1 MSLMLDAYRSRQK
14 QQVDAEPQVM
24 IPPHMLEPIAVVGSS
39 CRFPGGASSPSKL
52 WRLLEK
58 PRDVLA
64 DIPKDR
70 LGLGAFYHEDGEHH
84 GSTNVV
90 PKAYLLE
97 EDPRLFDGPFFNVN
111 PMEAD
116 AMDPQQR
123 LLLESVY
130 ECIESAGYPLDR
142 MRGTATSVYVGC
154 MTNDFSDIQ
163 GRDLEVIN
171 RYHGTGSTRSILS
184 NRISY
189 VFDLRGPSVTM
200 DTACSSSLAAL
211 HFAVQSLRNGESTSS
226 IVGGV
231 NLIFDSTSYISESK
245 LHMLSPTS
253 RSSMWDD
260 SADGYARGE
269 GVSALMLKTLSQALA
284 DGDHIE
290 CIIRETGMNSD
301 GRTTG
306 MTMPSGDAQA
316 TLIRD
321 TYARAGLDLR
331 RKDDRPQY
339 FEAHGTGTMAGDPQE
354 ARGIYSAFFSHDHT
368 EDEAA
373 GKLVCGSIKTV
384 IGHLEGCAGLAGL
397 LKASL
402 AVQHGIIPPNLLF
415 QRLNPDIKP
424 FYHRLQVPT
433 EALPWPSGSS
443 PRRASVNSFGFG
455 GTNCHAIIEQ
465 YIPPST
471 STTSAEQASS
481 ADDFFAGPLLLSA
494 WTAPGLAASI
504 DSLAD
509 HLQDSSTNLNTQ
521 DLAFFTQ
528 TRRSTFPRRIYFSGG
543 SKAGLIEALRTASST
558 APSELGV
565 RAPGKLKWHTPGIL
579 GVFTGQGAQWAAMG
593 GDMINRCHS
602 FRQSIE
608 SCEAALRSLPDGPS
622 WSLKQELLQ
631 EQSKSR
637 LHEAALSQP
646 LCTAIQIAL
655 VDTLKASGITFRGVV
670 GHSSGEIAA
679 TYAAGLLS
687 AEDAMR
693 VAYYRGL
700 HAHLAQGKTGQRGA
714 MLAVGLG
721 IDDAEAFCASFEGQ
735 LGVAA
740 SNSPTSTTLSG
751 DEDAVQSA
759 KAMLDEKGT
768 FARPLKVDTAYHS
781 SHMFPCA
788 QPYLDSLKACNVRV
802 QPQNEECIWIS
813 SVHGHAEILDD
824 PEDLSVLADQ
834 YWVDNMCQPVL
845 FSEAIECSLWRAG
858 PFDLAIEVGAH
869 PALKGPATQS
879 ITATLG
885 AKAALP
891 YAATLQRGQPD
902 VQAFSASLGSIWTT
916 LGTWVDFN
924 GWRRAYLGP
933 DEALMPAVPKGL
945 PGYKWSHDQ
954 IFWKESRISAR
965 YRLAERAPHE
975 LLGRRAPDDSDN
987 ELRWRNILKVS
998 ELPWTRGHVF
1008 QRSILFPTTSY
1019 IALAIEA
1026 AAEIAGKDRIRV
1038 IEIRDLVIPRA
1049 LVLEDNH
1056 NGVEI
1061 VFSVRR
1067 QSAPGD
1073 TTIEAEFTCHSSVNG
1088 GALEKNCGGR
1098 VIIELFPSNEDQD
1111 SEEAS
1116 VLPTRCPSRSGTTSI
1131 EGEAYYQAILNTT
1144 GLDYTGLFRGMKHI
1158 RRSMG
1163 FSSALASWPVE
1174 DVGNRYLVHP
1184 GLLDVALQAILAAFA
1199 NPTRIPI
1206 RGSLL
1211 PSALSRLVFDPHTSA
1226 ISDDGK
1232 EVVFESDCFLTTNTV
1247 RSVEGDIHVFGP
1259 SGKCMMQ
1266 VEGFRMDNWTE
1277 PSAKEDRPV
1286 FSRLEYKP
1294 DLFYANGNDLAELTP
1309 DDAELRLIEA
1319 VNRASLYYVRA
1330 FFSTVSETQMAEWTW
1345 DRQAFC
1351 KAAKQVLKLTA
1362 DGKHPVA
1369 RRSWLSDTAALMEEY
1384 KQTPAFQNQADMKA
1398 IHVAGE
1404 HLAQVMAGEE
1414 RALEVYLREGV
1425 WAPLYSH
1432 GRYQVRLNRT
1442 IADLVRSF
1450 AHRYPRAN
1458 FLEVGAGSAGTTVGI
1473 LDHLGD
1479 ALGQYTFTDISAGF
1493 FEKAR
1498 ERLANTEAAAA
1509 DRVVYKVLDLERDPQ
1524 EQGFEPE
1531 SQDVIIAA
1539 NVLHATADLK
1549 KSVESVRRLLKPG
1562 GYLFMLEVTGEYLEG
1577 LLLMGPLEGWWLGNR
1592 EGKASQPGLTLSGW
1606 DDLLRETGFS
1616 GVDKHQSDIPDSAT
1630 HAVSVVV
1637 SQATDTRIE
1646 MLREPL
1652 EYLDE
1657 LPISDQVLII
1667 GGESLAMS
1675 KTIRSITQQVSRFA
1689 GRVQVV
1695 QSVDKLDPDVNTST
1709 STAVIAL
1716 CELERP
1722 FFADPVTDSR
1732 LKKLQ
1737 SLFAHATDVLWVT
1750 TGHLDENDPS
1760 SAMMIGLCRTMV
1772 VELEHL
1778 NLQFLNTTTK
1788 GTRASD
1794 ARLIVEAFVRL
1805 RLSVSEPFAASPI
1818 LWSNE
1823 PELTVTSEEDI
1834 LIPRLLP
1841 DVERNDR
1848 LNAAARHIT
1857 KAVKSIDVDSPTY
1870 TAVSHNGHIRIEED
1884 APWLVSAKRR
1894 ELEPAGS
1901 VTIQTSLSVS
1911 VPGSASAVLITGC
1924 DQQDKPVLAL
1934 ANSHRTKVSALPAS
1948 ILYLKS
1954 DKPCTADQLRACA
1967 HFLLAEHVIAAIPSS
1982 TKKESKVIVHGASA
1996 ALADALTQLD
2006 AAQRHLVFTESTA
2019 GANSDTAKAI
2029 RLHPRSST
2037 YILQRAL
2044 PPNVGF
2050 VVDLTK
2056 GESVGAKLRSV
2067 FAGVALD
2074 LDQLVSEGK
2083 ALLLSE
2089 MGSSFAQALASNV
2102 SEAEA
2107 EASVPAYLLSNAPS
2121 SSLDHP
2127 SVVDWSS
2134 DAENPLQV
2142 TVKPIDGR
2150 GMFSPDKSYLM
2161 VSLVSTLGRS
2171 ICRWM
2176 IENGARHIALAS
2188 RSAKVDAQWLEEMAQ
2203 LGADIRVYRM
2213 DVSDKKSVQSTVA
2226 TMRAEMPPIAGVANA
2241 ALVLR
2246 DRLFL
2251 DMEVADM
2258 TEVLAPKVDGS
2269 LYLHEEFEN
2278 ATLDFFILFSTLSC
2292 VIGNAGQSNY
2302 DAASLY
2308 QVMLAKQR
2316 RQKGFPASVMEVGCV
2331 ADVGYVAERGQS
2343 LFDKLARTMKLPLSE
2358 SDVHQLFAEAVA
2370 ASPVREGEVV
2380 DSTTAEIVSGMGY
2393 YNYSANTPFEAHP
2406 PWFNNRL
2413 ASHYVREERGSS
2425 VMASGTEAGNLS
2437 VAAQLDATT
2446 TEEAAA
2452 SVLTRALAARVETML
2467 QMASGNFKVDASLLD
2482 VGIDSLLAVEL
2493 RTWFLKEV
2501 HVDVPV
2507 LKILGGGSGEAICA
2521 FAASQYLAEKSKAD
2535 KESAAGA
2542 RKDDSASPETESQ
2555 KSDAASV
2562 SESDARQSGS
2572 SDSSDAEDSALATSV
2587 STMEVEE
2594 GEDTLPPQ
2602 TLRDS
2607 APMTHAQAR
2616 MWVADHVSSNRV
2628 QNNNVLVYELNGF
2641 ANVTRLRRAVA
2652 TVVAHHSALHTC
2664 YFQDATNT
2672 PLQGLLEA
2680 PVDCFKHVPALGDGK
2695 TTEEVVCKVKNELST
2710 RRWRLHRGE
2719 SLEVVLASHASDKH
2733 TLLIGYH
2740 HIAMDG
2746 SAWRTF
2752 FRDLHMAYQGVALQ
2766 ATGKSMAEIAISQTR
2781 RALNESIPFW
2791 KQLLSPVPDVMP
2803 LLPFASVKRRPQLDG
2818 FSNHTSTNEL
2828 DGSIV
2833 DRINAISRKLGV
2845 TAVNLYLAAVQCLL
2859 ARLTHTRD
2867 LCIGVTDS
2875 GRDAETAETIGF
2887 FLNLL
2892 PLRLRAADSTSFEE
2906 MIKQVSNTYREAQR
2920 HSSVPFD
2927 DILEVSGANRDPTC
2941 PPLFQVGFDIR
2952 PGQSAEIP
2960 LGNCK
2965 LSIQDAID
2973 SILPYDI
2980 TFCVVPMLTPGP
2992 SYVQVHTR
3000 TDVYSREAT
3009 DLLAQMYIT
3018 LLESVV
3024 QDSAVNMPMERLQ
3037 IYPNVGIQ
3045 NALEFGGPRVT
3056 DFDGWP
3062 STITA
3067 RFDQISG
3074 DHAATI
3080 AVKDHSGSL
3089 SYAELSRAIMSL
3101 SARLLPHKGQ
3111 RIAVLCKPQR
3121 DWIVGMLAI
3130 FRAGATFISLDAT
3143 LPVARLIAM
3152 INASEPTIVLCHAAT
3167 KSLGSEV
3174 VSESGSAADLLCFED
3189 TDPMTNE
3196 SAIVENLE
3204 DTAKASLILC
3214 TSGTTGVP
3222 KAILLS
3228 SRGFLNFLGNQAKT
3242 LGVHDGEVVL
3252 QKANLGFDM
3261 AIAEVL
3267 LALAHGGTLIIAPE
3281 ASRGD
3286 PVALT
3291 ELMVRENVS
3300 LTFASPTEYLMW
3312 LHYSK
3317 DKLCGLTRW
3326 RLAHCGGE
3334 KVPEALRKEM
3344 QSHPRSPVFADAYG
3358 PTEISICVTME
3369 HAERDI
3375 IRDPL
3380 TTGATSVGR
3389 PLANVGVFL
3398 MDPYGHLCPPGVPGE
3413 VCVTGAGVALGYV
3426 DAAATAEAF
3435 VEDFQIRDDKG
3446 RPRSEGRMY
3455 RTGDQAVWR
3464 ADGTLGYLGRKADNT
3479 VVKIRGQRTD
3489 LTDVENAISSHGS
3502 RFISDAAVT
3511 FHQQN
3516 DDAFLVAHVVPS
3528 RHENDHETSN
3538 NDNGEL
3544 EAQLEAFMQ
3553 RLPLPRH
3560 MKPSRVVV
3568 VERVP
3573 MTANAKIDRRR
3584 LAETEIPPRSAT
3596 FDNGGN
3602 AADFTN
3608 LREVELHLLWKRV
3621 LDRADIARQRHVDF
3635 WAMGGSSLHMV
3646 KLQAAIRT
3654 DMFVELSIRDM
3665 FMHSTLGSMAEL
3677 ITVRSTDLPARET
3690 INWHRETRLP
3700 DELKMALSYSNANGT
3715 TLLNVESCKEIL
3727 LTGADS
3733 FLGGHILESLLRNTS
3748 IRRVH
3753 CLAVPSLSKLPT
3765 GIDVS
3770 RVVIYD
3776 GSNLH
3781 QSNFALNEETI
3792 TSLVESVDRVIL
3804 AGSHGHCLHNYASLR
3819 QTNVASTKTIA
3830 TWAARRRL
3838 PIHFVSTS
3846 RVILLARDAHAAL
3859 PPVSVRTRRPNHDG
3873 SEGLTASKWAGEVI
3887 LENLADE
3894 ARKIGDGISITIHR
3908 PCSVLGD
3915 QAPSDDA
3922 LNSILRFSALMSA
3935 VPQVSRLPVTGFFD
3949 FAPVEQVAASV
3960 ADAAVHAEQPPHL
3973 RFRHH
3978 SGGVKVRPRE
3988 LKEYMEKIY
3997 GKEFAELELEEWI
4010 MKASE
4015 LGIEPMIAIYL
4026 RAVFSSGQE
4035 LVFPYMGTPAS
4046 DADA

>member
-1 MSLMLDAYRSRQK
+1 M
-14 QQVDAEPQVM
+14 P
-24 IPPHMLEPIAVVGSS
+24 EPIAVVGSS
-39 CRFPGGASSPSKL
+39 CRFPGGASTPSKL
-52 WRLLEK
+52 WQLLK
-58 PRDVLA
+58 NPRDVLS

-90 PKAYLLE
+90 AKAYLLE
-97 EDPRLFDGPFFNVN
+97 EDPRLFDGPFFNIN

-130 ECIESAGYPLDR
+130 ECIESAGYPLDK
-142 MRGTATSVYVGC
+142 MRGSATSVYVGC
-154 MTNDFSDIQ
+154 MTNDYSDIQ
-163 GRDLEVIN
+163 GRDLEIIN

-269 GVSALMLKTLSQALA
+269 GVSALMLKTLSQAVA

-321 TYARAGLDLR
+321 TYARAGLDLNL
-331 RKDDRPQY
+331 KSDRPQY

-354 ARGIYSAFFSHDHT
+354 ARGIYSAFFGQNSDDSAEEEYET
-368 EDEAA
+368 
-373 GKLVCGSIKTV
+373 KLFCGSIKTV

-402 AVQHGIIPPNLLF
+402 AIQNGVIPPNLLF

-433 EALPWPSGSS
+433 EALPWPSGIS

-465 YIPPST
+465 YVPPPEPAKA
-471 STTSAEQASS
+471 AEQTSVV
-481 ADDFFAGPLLLSA
+481 DEFFAGPLVLSA
-494 WTAPGLAASI
+494 YTGNALAASI
-504 DSLAD
+504 ESLAD
-509 HLQDSSTNLNTQ
+509 MLEDDGS
-521 DLAFFTQ
+521 DLSVEKLSFFTQ
-528 TRRSTFPRRIYFSGG
+528 TRRSTFPQRIYFPGG
-543 SKAGLIEALRTASST
+543 SRAALIEALRPSSST
-558 APSELGV
+558 TPSELGV
-565 RAPGKLKWHTPGIL
+565 RAPMKLKWHTPGIL
-579 GVFTGQGAQWAAMG
+579 GVFTGQGAQWATMG
-593 GDMINRCHS
+593 RDMVNRCHL
-602 FRQSIE
+602 FRQSID
-608 SCEAALRSLPDGPS
+608 SCEAALQSLPDGPA
-622 WSLKQELLQ
+622 WSLKDELLQ

-655 VDTLKASGITFRGVV
+655 VDTLKASGVTFRGVV

-687 AEDAMR
+687 AADAMR

-700 HAHLAQGKTGQRGA
+700 HAHLAQGKNGQRGA

-721 IDDAEAFCASFEGQ
+721 IDDAEAFCKPFEGR
-735 LGVAA
+735 LSVAA

-751 DEDAVQSA
+751 DEDVVQSA
-759 KAMLDEKGT
+759 KATLDEKGT
-768 FARPLKVDTAYHS
+768 FARLLKVDTAYHS
-781 SHMFPCA
+781 SHMLPCA
-788 QPYLDSLKACNVRV
+788 KPYLESLKACNIKVL
-802 QPQNEECIWIS
+802 PQNEECIWIS

-824 PEDLSVLADQ
+824 PEDLDVLADQ

-869 PALKGPATQS
+869 PALKGPATQT
-879 ITATLG
+879 ITAILG
-885 AKAALP
+885 ANAALP
-891 YAATLQRGQPD
+891 YTATLQRGQPD
-902 VQAFSASLGSIWTT
+902 VQAFSASLGSLWTT

-933 DEALMPAVPKGL
+933 DSAPVTAVPKGL
-945 PGYKWSHDQ
+945 PGYKWTHDQ

-975 LLGRRAPDDSDN
+975 LLGRRAPDDSDH
-987 ELRWRNILKVS
+987 EMRWRNILKVS

-1008 QRSILFPTTSY
+1008 QRAILFPTTSY

-1026 AAEIAGKDRIRV
+1026 AVEIAGLDRIKL

-1056 NGVEI
+1056 TGVET

-1067 QSAPGD
+1067 QPTSDA
-1073 TTIEAEFTCHSSVNG
+1073 TFIEAEFACHSSVNG

-1098 VIIELFPSNEDQD
+1098 VVIELFPSAENLD
-1111 SEEAS
+1111 EEEVS
-1116 VLPTRCPSRSGTTSI
+1116 VLPTRCSPRSGTTSI

-1163 FSSALASWPVE
+1163 FSSAVASWPVE
-1174 DVGNRYLVHP
+1174 EVGNRYLVHP
-1184 GLLDVALQAILAAFA
+1184 GLLDVALQAILAAFV

-1211 PSALSRLVFDPHTSA
+1211 PSALARLVFDPHTSA
-1226 ISDDGK
+1226 ITEDGK

-1294 DLFYANGNDLAELTP
+1294 DLFYANGNDLTELNP

-1319 VNRASLYYVRA
+1319 VNRASFYYLRA
-1330 FFSTVSETQMAEWTW
+1330 FFSSITEAQMAEWTW

-1351 KAAKQVLKLTA
+1351 KAAKQVLQLTA

-1369 RRSWLSDTAALMEEY
+1369 RKSWLNDTAALMAEY
-1384 KQTPAFQNQADMKA
+1384 KQTPALQNQPDMRA

-1414 RALEVYLREGV
+1414 RALEIYLREGV

-1432 GRYQVRLNRT
+1432 GRYQVRLNKT

-1473 LDHLGD
+1473 LDQLGG

-1498 ERLANTEAAAA
+1498 ERLAKTEAAAA

-1606 DDLLRETGFS
+1606 DDLLRETGFT

-1657 LPISDQVLII
+1657 LPVSDQVLII
-1667 GGESLAMS
+1667 GGESLATS
-1675 KTIRSITQQVSRFA
+1675 KTIRSISQQVSRFA

-1695 QSVDKLDPDVNTST
+1695 QSVDKIDLDAHTSAP
-1709 STAVIAL
+1709 TAVIAL

-1722 FFADPVTDSR
+1722 FFADPVTESR

-1737 SLFAHATDVLWVT
+1737 ALFAHATDVLWVT
-1750 TGHLDENDPS
+1750 TGHLDEHDPS

-1794 ARLIVEAFVRL
+1794 ARLMVEAFIRL
-1805 RLSVSEPFAASPI
+1805 KLSASDSFAASPI

-1823 PELTVTSEEDI
+1823 PELTVSSEEEV

-1848 LNAAARHIT
+1848 LNSAARHIT
-1857 KAVKSIDVDSPTY
+1857 KEVTSVDVDSPQY
-1870 TAVSHNGHIRIEED
+1870 TAVTHNGHLRIEED
-1884 APWLVSAKRR
+1884 APWLLPAKRQA
-1894 ELEPAGS
+1894 LAPADT
-1901 VTIQTSLSVS
+1901 VTIQASLSVT
-1911 VPGSASAVLITGC
+1911 VPGSTSAVLITGY
-1924 DQQDKPVLAL
+1924 DQQRKRVLAL
-1934 ANSHRTKVSALPAS
+1934 VGSHSTQLAVPAAS
-1948 ILYLKS
+1948 VLYLKS
-1954 DKPCTADQLRACA
+1954 ERPYTAKQLRTCA
-1967 HFLLAEHVIAAIPSS
+1967 QLILAQHVLAAVS
-1982 TKKESKVIVHGASA
+1982 TRAAERELKVIVHGASA
-1996 ALADALTQLD
+1996 ALADAITHL
-2006 AAQRHLVFTESTA
+2006 AAQEHDLVFTEST
-2019 GANSDTAKAI
+2019 SSAKTDIMNAV
-2029 RLHPRSST
+2029 RLHPRSSN
-2037 YILQRAL
+2037 YIIQRAL

-2056 GESVGAKLRSV
+2056 GEAVGSKLTSI
-2067 FAGVALD
+2067 FPGVALD
-2074 LDQLVSEGK
+2074 LDNLVYEGK
-2083 ALLLSE
+2083 SLLLSE
-2089 MGSSFAQALASNV
+2089 LESSFEGALAANV
-2102 SEAEA
+2102 LKPEEAEA
-2107 EASVPAYLLSNAPS
+2107 NVPAHLLSNAPAS
-2121 SSLDHP
+2121 TLNYP
-2127 SVVDWSS
+2127 AVVDWSI
-2134 DAENPLQV
+2134 DAEHPLQV

-2150 GMFSPDKSYLM
+2150 GLFSPDKSYLM

-2188 RSAKVDAQWLEEMAQ
+2188 RSAKVDPQWLEEMAQ
-2203 LGADIRVYRM
+2203 LGANVRVYRM
-2213 DVSDKKSVQSTVA
+2213 DVSDRESVRSTVA

-2251 DMEVADM
+2251 DMELADM

-2269 LYLHEEFEN
+2269 FNLHEEFDDP
-2278 ATLDFFILFSTLSC
+2278 TLDFFILFSTLSC

-2316 RQKGFPASVMEVGCV
+2316 RQKGLPASVMEVGCV

-2343 LFDKLARTMKLPLSE
+2343 LFDKLARTMKLPLAE
-2358 SDVHQLFAEAVA
+2358 ADVHQLFAEAVA

-2393 YNYSANTPFEAHP
+2393 YNYTPNTPFEAHP

-2413 ASHYVREERGSS
+2413 AAHYVREERGSS
-2425 VMASGTEAGNLS
+2425 IVTSGADGDNLS

-2446 TEEAAA
+2446 TEDAAA

-2507 LKILGGGSGEAICA
+2507 LKILGGDSGEAICA
-2521 FAASQYLAEKSKAD
+2521 FAASQYLAEKNKTA
-2535 KESAAGA
+2535 KEPQSAAG
-2542 RKDDSASPETESQ
+2542 KDELSSPEADSQ
-2555 KSDAASV
+2555 KDDAASV
-2562 SESDARQSGS
+2562 SGSDEKQSGS
-2572 SDSSDAEDSALATSV
+2572 SSSSDAGDSAMATSV
-2587 STMEVEE
+2587 STMGAEE
-2594 GEDTLPPQ
+2594 KEDINPPQ
-2602 TLRDS
+2602 TLQDT

-2616 MWVADHVSSNRV
+2616 MWIADHVSSDQT
-2628 QNNNVLVYELNGF
+2628 QNNNVLIYDLNGF
-2641 ANVTRLRRAVA
+2641 VNVTRLRRAVA
-2652 TVVAHHSALHTC
+2652 TVVAHHSGLHTC
-2664 YFQDATNT
+2664 FFQDATNT
-2672 PLQGLLEA
+2672 PLQGRLET
-2680 PVDCFKHVPALGDGK
+2680 PLDCFKHISSSNAGK
-2695 TTEEVVCKVKNELST
+2695 TDDELICQVEDELST
-2710 RRWRLHRGE
+2710 RKWRLQRGE
-2719 SLEVVLASHASDKH
+2719 ALEVILVSHASDKH

-2752 FRDLHMAYQGVALQ
+2752 FRDLHMAYQGIALQ
-2766 ATGKSMAEIAISQTR
+2766 TPGRSLTEIATNQTQ
-2781 RALNESIPFW
+2781 RAVDGSSTFW
-2791 KQLLSPVPDVMP
+2791 KEQLSPIPDSMP
-2803 LLPFASVKRRPQLDG
+2803 LLPFASTKSRPHLDG
-2818 FSNHTSTNEL
+2818 FKNHTSTTEL
-2828 DGSIV
+2828 PGPIV
-2833 DRINAISRKLGV
+2833 DRINGISRSLGV
-2845 TAVNLYLAAVQCLL
+2845 TAVNFYLAAVQYLL
-2859 ARLTHTRD
+2859 ARITHTPD
-2867 LCIGVTDS
+2867 ICIGVTDS
-2875 GRDAETAETIGF
+2875 GRDAETAETVGF

-2892 PLRLRAADSTSFEE
+2892 PFRLRKTDSQSFADL
-2906 MIKQVSNTYREAQR
+2906 IQQVNSTYREAR
-2920 HSSVPFD
+2920 KHSSVPFD
-2927 DILEVSGANRDPTC
+2927 EILEGAGVSRDPTC
-2941 PPLFQVGFDIR
+2941 TPLFQVGFDIR

-2965 LSIQDAID
+2965 LSIRDAVD
-2973 SILPYDI
+2973 SVLPYDI
-2980 TFCVVPMLTPGP
+2980 TFCVVPMPTTGP

-3000 TDVYSREAT
+3000 TDLYSPEAT
-3009 DLLAQMYIT
+3009 ELLAHMYIT

-3024 QDSAVNMPMERLQ
+3024 QESTVSSSIERLQ
-3037 IYPNVGIQ
+3037 IYPSAGIQ
-3045 NALEFGGPRVT
+3045 KALDFGSPKAT
-3056 DFDGWP
+3056 AFEGWP

-3067 RFDQISG
+3067 RFDQIAS
-3074 DHAATI
+3074 DHATTAAI
-3080 AVKDHSGSL
+3080 RDVSGFL
-3089 SYAELSRAIMSL
+3089 SYAELLTAITSL
-3101 SARLLPHKGQ
+3101 SKRLLPHRGQ
-3111 RIAVLCKPQR
+3111 RIAVLCEPQR
-3121 DWIVGMLAI
+3121 EWIVGMLAI
-3130 FRAGATFISLDAT
+3130 FRIGATFISLDAT
-3143 LPVARLIAM
+3143 LPPERLVAM
-3152 INASEPTIVLCHAAT
+3152 INASEATIVLCHAAT
-3167 KSLGSEV
+3167 KSLSFQV
-3174 VSESGSAADLLCFED
+3174 VSKSGSAAEVLCLED
-3189 TDPMTNE
+3189 TDPDASEATR
-3196 SAIVENLE
+3196 VENLE
-3204 DTAKASLILC
+3204 DTSKASLILC

-3228 SRGFLNFLGNQAKT
+3228 SRGFLNFLGNQAEIH
-3242 LGVHDGEVVL
+3242 GVQEGEVIL

-3261 AIAEVL
+3261 AIAEAL
-3267 LALAHGGTLIIAPE
+3267 LALAHGGTLIIAPQ

-3291 ELMVRENVS
+3291 DLMVRENVS
-3300 LTFASPTEYLMW
+3300 LTFACPTEYLMW

-3317 DKLCGLTRW
+3317 DKLSDLTRW

-3334 KVPEALRKEM
+3334 KVPEALRREM
-3344 QSHPRSPVFADAYG
+3344 QNHPCSPVFADAYG

-3369 HAERDI
+3369 HDERDDI
-3375 IRDPL
+3375 QDPL
-3380 TTGATSVGR
+3380 TLGATSVGR
-3389 PLANVGVFL
+3389 PLANVGAFIL
-3398 MDPYGHLCPPGVPGE
+3398 DPYGHVCPPGVPGE
-3413 VCVTGAGVALGYV
+3413 ICVTGHGVALGYV
-3426 DAAATAEAF
+3426 DADATAKSF
-3435 VEDFQIRDDKG
+3435 IEDFEIQDG
-3446 RPRSEGRMY
+3446 NGATRSEGRMY
-3455 RTGDQAVWR
+3455 RTGDRGVWR
-3464 ADGTLGYLGRKADNT
+3464 ANGTLGYLGRMVDDT
-3479 VVKIRGQRTD
+3479 VVKIRGLRTD
-3489 LTDVENAISSHGS
+3489 LTDVENAVLSHGAHI
-3502 RFISDAAVT
+3502 ISDVAVT

-3516 DDAFLVAHVVPS
+3516 EDAFLVAHVVP
-3528 RHENDHETSN
+3528 NDQNDEPPANHDGNKTSE
-3538 NDNGEL
+3538 DKNGEL
-3544 EAQLEAFMQ
+3544 EASMEAFMQ

-3560 MKPSRVVV
+3560 MRPSRVVILLTI
-3568 VERVP
+3568 P
-3573 MTANAKIDRRR
+3573 MTANAKIDRRK
-3584 LAETEIPPRSAT
+3584 LAQTQLPPRSTT
-3596 FDNGGN
+3596 FVEGKG
-3602 AADFTN
+3602 ASKFTT
-3608 LREVELHLLWKRV
+3608 LKEVELHLLWKRI
-3621 LDRADIARQRHVDF
+3621 LDRADIPRQPEVDF
-3635 WAMGGSSLHMV
+3635 WAMGGSSLHLV

-3654 DMFVELSIRDM
+3654 DMFVDLSIRDL
-3665 FMHSTLGSMAEL
+3665 FMHSTIGSMAEL
-3677 ITVRSTDLPARET
+3677 ISDRVSDLPARET
-3690 INWHRETRLP
+3690 INWDQETRLP
-3700 DELKMALSYSNANGT
+3700 DDLKLALRASSSDPTAAAD
-3715 TLLNVESCKEIL
+3715 VASCKEIL
-3727 LTGADS
+3727 LTGADT
-3733 FLGGHILESLLRNTS
+3733 FLGGHILQSLLHNPS

-3753 CLAVPSLSKLPT
+3753 CLAVPSLSKLPAGT
-3765 GIDVS
+3765 DVS
-3770 RVVIYD
+3770 RIVIYE

-3781 QSNFALNEETI
+3781 QKNFALSEEMT
-3792 TSLVESVDRVIL
+3792 TSLLGSVDRIIV

-3819 QTNVASTKTIA
+3819 QTNVASTKTLA
-3830 TWAARRRL
+3830 TWASRYRL
-3838 PIHFVSTS
+3838 PIHFVSSS
-3846 RVILLARDAHAAL
+3846 RVTLLAKEAHAAL
-3859 PPVSVRTRRPNHDG
+3859 PPVSVKTHPPKNDG
-3873 SEGLTASKWAGEVI
+3873 SEGLTASKWACEVF
-3887 LENLADE
+3887 LENFADE
-3894 ARKIGDGISITIHR
+3894 ASKVGGNFSITIHR
-3908 PCSVLGD
+3908 PCSVVGD

-3935 VPQVSRLPVTGFFD
+3935 VPQVSKLPVTGFFD
-3949 FAPVEQVAASV
+3949 FAPVEQVAASI
-3960 ADAAVHAEQPPHL
+3960 AEAAIQTEQPPHL

-3978 SGGVKVRPRE
+3978 SGGVEVRPAE
-3988 LKEYMEKIY
+3988 LKEYMEKFY
-3997 GKEFAELELEEWI
+3997 GKEFEELELEQWI
-4010 MKASE
+4010 VKASE

-4026 RAVFSSGQE
+4026 RAVFSRGQQ
-4035 LVFPYMGTPAS
+4035 LIFPFMGAS
-4046 DADA
+4046 ASEADA

>member
-1 MSLMLDAYRSRQK
+1 M
-14 QQVDAEPQVM
+14 P
-24 IPPHMLEPIAVVGSS
+24 EPIAVVGSS

-52 WRLLEK
+52 WQLLK
-58 PRDVLA
+58 TPRDVLA

-130 ECIESAGYPLDR
+130 ECIESAGYPLDK
-142 MRGTATSVYVGC
+142 MRGSATSVYVGC

-163 GRDLEVIN
+163 GRDLEIIN

-211 HFAVQSLRNGESTSS
+211 HFAVQSLRSGESTSS

-290 CIIRETGMNSD
+290 CIVRETGMNSD

-354 ARGIYSAFFSHDHT
+354 ARGIYSAFFSHDSNDDA
-368 EDEAA
+368 EDENA
-373 GKLVCGSIKTV
+373 GKLFCGSIKTV

-402 AVQHGIIPPNLLF
+402 AIQHGVIPPNLLF

-433 EALPWPSGSS
+433 QALPWPSGAS

-465 YIPPST
+465 YIPHT
-471 STTSAEQASS
+471 STAAAEQISRS
-481 ADDFFAGPLLLSA
+481 DDFFAGPLLLSA

-504 DSLAD
+504 DSLAE
-509 HLQDSSTNLNTQ
+509 HLQDPSTNLNTQ

-528 TRRSTFPRRIYFSGG
+528 ARRTTFPQRICFPGG
-543 SKAGLIEALRTASST
+543 SRAGLIEALRAAAST

-565 RAPGKLKWHTPGIL
+565 RAPGKLKWHTPGVL

-593 GDMINRCHS
+593 GDMINCCHS

-608 SCEAALRSLPDGPS
+608 SCEAALQSLPDGPS
-622 WSLKQELLQ
+622 WSLKEELLQ

-637 LHEAALSQP
+637 LYEAALSQP

-700 HAHLAQGKTGQRGA
+700 HAHLARGKTGQRGA

-721 IDDAEAFCASFEGQ
+721 IDDAEAFCASFEGR

-781 SHMFPCA
+781 SHMLPCA
-788 QPYLDSLKACNVRV
+788 QPYLDSLKACNIRV

-824 PEDLSVLADQ
+824 PEDLGVLADQ

-869 PALKGPATQS
+869 PALKGPATQT
-879 ITATLG
+879 ITAILG
-885 AKAALP
+885 ANAALP
-891 YAATLQRGQPD
+891 YTATLQRGQPD

-933 DEALMPAVPKGL
+933 ESTSVVAVPKGL
-945 PGYKWSHDQ
+945 PGYKWSHEQ

-987 ELRWRNILKVS
+987 EMRWRNILKVG

-1008 QRSILFPTTSY
+1008 QKAILFPTTSY

-1026 AAEIAGKDRIRV
+1026 AAEIAGLDRIKL

-1067 QSAPGD
+1067 HPAPD
-1073 TTIEAEFTCHSSVNG
+1073 TTTIEAEFTCHSSVNG

-1098 VIIELFPSNEDQD
+1098 VIIELFPTNADQD

-1184 GLLDVALQAILAAFA
+1184 GLLDVALQAILAAFV

-1226 ISDDGK
+1226 VSDDGK

-1259 SGKCMMQ
+1259 SGKCLMQ

-1319 VNRASLYYVRA
+1319 VNRASFYYLRA

-1351 KAAKQVLKLTA
+1351 KAAQQVLKLTA

-1369 RRSWLSDTAALMEEY
+1369 RKSWLNDTAALMEEY
-1384 KQTPAFQNQADMKA
+1384 KRTPAFQNQADMKA

-1473 LDHLGD
+1473 LDQLGD

-1498 ERLANTEAAAA
+1498 ERLAKTEAAAA

-1539 NVLHATADLK
+1539 NVLHATADLR

-1606 DDLLRETGFS
+1606 DELLRETGFS

-1657 LPISDQVLII
+1657 LPVSDQVLII

-1675 KTIRSITQQVSRFA
+1675 KTIRSISQQVSRFA

-1695 QSVDKLDPDVNTST
+1695 QSVDKIDPDVHISS

-1722 FFADPVTDSR
+1722 FFADPVTESR

-1737 SLFAHATDVLWVT
+1737 SLFARATDVLWVT

-1794 ARLIVEAFVRL
+1794 ARLIVEAFIRL
-1805 RLSVSEPFAASPI
+1805 KLSVSDHFAASPI

-1823 PELTVTSEEDI
+1823 PELTVTSEEEV

-1857 KAVKSIDVDSPTY
+1857 KSVKSIDADSPKY

-1884 APWLVSAKRR
+1884 APWLVSAKRQG
-1894 ELEPAGS
+1894 LEPAGT
-1901 VTIQTSLSVS
+1901 VTIQTSLSVT
-1911 VPGSASAVLITGC
+1911 VPGSASAVLITGY
-1924 DQQDKPVLAL
+1924 DQQEKPVLAL
-1934 ANSHRTKVSALPAS
+1934 SNSHCTKLSVPPAS

-1954 DKPCTADQLRACA
+1954 DKACTANQLRACA
-1967 HFLLAEHVIAAIPSS
+1967 HFVLAEHVLAAIPPVSNNDF
-1982 TKKESKVIVHGASA
+1982 KVIIHGASA
-1996 ALADALTQLD
+1996 ALADALTHLA

-2019 GANSDTAKAI
+2019 SAKSDIANAI

-2044 PPNVGF
+2044 PPKVGF
-2050 VVDLTK
+2050 IVDLTK

-2067 FAGVALD
+2067 FPGIALD
-2074 LDQLVSEGK
+2074 LAQLVSEGK

-2089 MGSSFAQALASNV
+2089 MESSFAQVLASNV
-2102 SEAEA
+2102 PETEPEAI
-2107 EASVPAYLLSNAPS
+2107 VPAHVLSNAPS
-2121 SSLDHP
+2121 SSLNYP
-2127 SVVDWSS
+2127 SVVDWSP

-2150 GMFSPDKSYLM
+2150 GLFLSDKSYLM

-2176 IENGARHIALAS
+2176 VENGARHIALAS
-2188 RSAKVDAQWLEEMAQ
+2188 RSAKVDAQWLEEMAH
-2203 LGADIRVYRM
+2203 LGADVRVYRM
-2213 DVSDKKSVQSTVA
+2213 DVSDKQSVQSTVA

-2269 LYLHEEFEN
+2269 LYLHEEFEDT
-2278 ATLDFFILFSTLSC
+2278 TLDFFILFSTLSC

-2316 RQKGFPASVMEVGCV
+2316 RQKGLPASVMEVGCV

-2425 VMASGTEAGNLS
+2425 IMASEADADHLS

-2452 SVLTRALAARVETML
+2452 SVLTRALATRVETML

-2507 LKILGGGSGEAICA
+2507 LKILGGDSGEAICA
-2521 FAASQYLAEKSKAD
+2521 FAASQYLAEKSKAA
-2535 KESAAGA
+2535 KESPAGA
-2542 RKDDSASPETESQ
+2542 GKDDSASPETESQ
-2555 KSDAASV
+2555 KNDSASA
-2562 SESDARQSGS
+2562 SESDAKQSGS
-2572 SDSSDAEDSALATSV
+2572 SGSSDAGDSAMATSM
-2587 STMEVEE
+2587 STIEVEE
-2594 GEDTLPPQ
+2594 KEDTL
-2602 TLRDS
+2602 
-2607 APMTHAQAR
+2607 

-2641 ANVTRLRRAVA
+2641 VNVTRLRRAVA

-2672 PLQGLLEA
+2672 PLQGLLET
-2680 PVDCFKHVPALGDGK
+2680 PVDCFKHIPTPSDTK
-2695 TTEEVVCKVKNELST
+2695 ITEEVVCKVKNELST
-2710 RRWRLHRGE
+2710 RRWRLQRGE
-2719 SLEVVLASHASDKH
+2719 SLEIVLVSLASDKH

-2766 ATGKSMAEIAISQTR
+2766 AAGKSMAEIALSQAR
-2781 RALNESIPFW
+2781 RAFNESIAFW
-2791 KQLLSPVPDVMP
+2791 KQQLSPVPDALP
-2803 LLPFASVKRRPQLDG
+2803 LLPFASVKSRPHLDG
-2818 FSNHTSTNEL
+2818 LSNHTSTNEL
-2828 DGSIV
+2828 GGSIV
-2833 DRINAISRKLGV
+2833 DRINAFSRSVGV
-2845 TAVNLYLAAVQCLL
+2845 TSVNFYLAAVQCLL
-2859 ARLTHTRD
+2859 SRLTHTRD

-2875 GRDAETAETIGF
+2875 GRDAETAETVGF

-2892 PLRLRAADSTSFEE
+2892 PFRLRVADSKSFAEL
-2906 MIKQVSNTYREAQR
+2906 IKQVSNTYREAQK

-2927 DILEVSGANRDPTC
+2927 EILEISESHRDPTC

-2965 LSIQDAID
+2965 LTIRDSID

-2980 TFCVVPMLTPGP
+2980 TFCVVPMPAPGP

-3000 TDVYSREAT
+3000 TDLYSREAT

-3018 LLESVV
+3018 LLESAI
-3024 QDSAVNMPMERLQ
+3024 QDSAVNIPIERLQ
-3037 IYPNVGIQ
+3037 IYPGAGIQ
-3045 NALEFGGPRVT
+3045 KALEFGEPKAT
-3056 DFDGWP
+3056 NFDGWP

-3067 RFDQISG
+3067 RFDHISVE
-3074 DHAATI
+3074 HAATT
-3080 AVKDHSGSL
+3080 AVTDESGSL
-3089 SYAELSRAIMSL
+3089 SYAELSKAIMSL
-3101 SARLLPHKGQ
+3101 SARLLSHKGQ

-3121 DWIVGMLAI
+3121 EWIVGMLAI
-3130 FRAGATFISLDAT
+3130 FRIGATFISLDAT
-3143 LPVARLIAM
+3143 LPPARLVTM
-3152 INASEPTIVLCHAAT
+3152 INSSEPTIILCHAAT
-3167 KSLGSEV
+3167 KSLGSQV
-3174 VSESGSAADLLCFED
+3174 VSESGSAADILCFED
-3189 TDPMTNE
+3189 TDPMTGE
-3196 SAIVENLE
+3196 SAYVENLE
-3204 DTAKASLILC
+3204 DTTKASLILC

-3228 SRGFLNFLGNQAKT
+3228 SRGFLNFLGNQAEI
-3242 LGVHDGEVVL
+3242 LGVQEGEVVL

-3281 ASRGD
+3281 SSRGD

-3291 ELMVRENVS
+3291 ELMIRENVS

-3312 LHYSK
+3312 LRYSK

-3344 QSHPRSPVFADAYG
+3344 QRHPRSPVFADAYG

-3369 HAERDI
+3369 HPGTDDVQ
-3375 IRDPL
+3375 DPL
-3380 TTGATSVGR
+3380 TVGATSVGR
-3389 PLANVGVFL
+3389 PLANVGIFL
-3398 MDPYGHLCPPGVPGE
+3398 MDAYGHVCPPGVPGE

-3426 DAAATAEAF
+3426 DAAATAESF
-3435 VEDFQIRDDKG
+3435 VEDFHIQDDKG
-3446 RPRSEGRMY
+3446 RTRSEGRMY
-3455 RTGDQAVWR
+3455 KTGDQAVWR
-3464 ADGTLGYLGRKADNT
+3464 ADGTLGYLGRKVDNT

-3489 LTDVENAISSHGS
+3489 LTDVENAILSHGS
-3502 RFISDAAVT
+3502 RMISDAAVT
-3511 FHQQN
+3511 FHQQD
-3516 DDAFLVAHVVPS
+3516 DDAFLVAHVVPN
-3528 RHENDHETSN
+3528 RQEDDHETS
-3538 NDNGEL
+3538 DGDAGEL
-3544 EAQLEAFMQ
+3544 EAQLEAFMHL
-3553 RLPLPRH
+3553 LPLPRH

-3568 VERVP
+3568 VERIP

-3584 LAETEIPPRSAT
+3584 LAQTELPPRSAT
-3596 FDNGGN
+3596 FDQRGD

-3608 LREVELHLLWKRV
+3608 LKEVELHLLWKRV
-3621 LDRADIARQRHVDF
+3621 LDRANIPRQRDVDF
-3635 WAMGGSSLHMV
+3635 WAMGGSSLHLV

-3677 ITVRSTDLPARET
+3677 IIDRSTDLPARES
-3690 INWHRETRLP
+3690 IDWDQETRLP
-3700 DELKMALSYSNANGT
+3700 GELKLALRSSTANQIGS
-3715 TLLNVESCKEIL
+3715 VDVAACKEVL

-3753 CLAVPSLSKLPT
+3753 CLAVPSLSKLPA
-3765 GIDVS
+3765 GIDCS
-3770 RVVIYD
+3770 RVVVYD

-3792 TSLVESVDRVIL
+3792 ASLVESVDRIVI
-3804 AGSHGHCLHNYASLR
+3804 AGSHGHCLHNYASLQ
-3819 QTNVASTKTIA
+3819 QTNVASTKVLA

-3846 RVILLARDAHAAL
+3846 RVILLAKDAHAAL
-3859 PPVSVRTRRPNHDG
+3859 PPVSVRTRRPNNDG

-3894 ARKIGDGISITIHR
+3894 AEKVGLGFPITIHR

-3935 VPQVSRLPVTGFFD
+3935 VPQVSKLPVAGFFD
-3949 FAPVEQVAASV
+3949 FVPVEQVAASI
-3960 ADAAVHAEQPPHL
+3960 ANAAVHAEQPPHL

-3978 SGGVKVRPRE
+3978 SGGVQVRPSE

-3997 GKEFAELELEEWI
+3997 NKEFAELELEEWI

-4046 DADA
+4046 DGNA